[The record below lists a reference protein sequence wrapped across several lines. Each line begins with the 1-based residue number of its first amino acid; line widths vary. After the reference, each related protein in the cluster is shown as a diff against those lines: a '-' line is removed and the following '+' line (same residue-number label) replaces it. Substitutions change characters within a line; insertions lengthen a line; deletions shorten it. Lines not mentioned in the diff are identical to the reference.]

1 MGKNLACLAAGVVL
15 GYFAAKLHL
24 ETKLDQKYAAR
35 AYNEI
40 MAAQEHKRIE
50 RFEGPK
56 AEEISEAT
64 TEVSVEIRDDE
75 VTEAFRTAQD
85 AIDELVSPENSMHR
99 RIDDILDRAAT
110 AFTDYSAIS
119 SGGKSTGTTKVE
131 EPPQEE
137 VMPKPTVELIT
148 QLEFE
153 MNEPDH
159 DQTTF
164 VYHSVDGVLTNEHD
178 KPMDIKKAF
187 GVMDESWFGRKSND
201 ANTCHLRDNQ
211 KQIDFEVVRSQG
223 SYAKDVLGQ
232 SDDE

>member
-40 MAAQEHKRIE
+40 MAAQEYKRVE
-50 RFEGPK
+50 RFEGPE
-56 AEEISEAT
+56 ADVLVDISSEEIEDGLLAAKT
-64 TEVSVEIRDDE
+64 AVLDLREVVEE
-75 VTEAFRTAQD
+75 
-85 AIDELVSPENSMHR
+85 PEDLPGPVNK
-99 RIDDILDRAAT
+99 DLLDQAVV

-119 SGGKSTGTTKVE
+119 SGGKTTGTTKVKESPE
-131 EPPQEE
+131 ENE
-137 VMPKPTVELIT
+137 MPKPTVELIT

-153 MNEPDH
+153 ANEPEY

-164 VYHSVDGVLTNEHD
+164 VYHALDGVLTDEHD

-187 GVMDESWFGRKSND
+187 GVMDMSWFGKKSDD
-201 ANTCHLRDNQ
+201 ANTCHLRNVERQLDV
-211 KQIDFEVVRSQG
+211 EVVRSQG